1 MNLVGKILVVLVLCM
16 SIVFATFTIA
26 VNATHTNWKNEILK
40 PGGYKA
46 QLEDARKNNQRLQD
60 ERNKFELQAA
70 AEKTAKIQ
78 ALAKAEA
85 EIANLRTEADN
96 ASKQLAAKSSELEK
110 NTVALKAA
118 QDNLRNLTKEVGDLR
133 TEIAAAQTETT
144 ARIRQAIELQDQM
157 TVAKGQLTVLNDRN
171 QQLTMD
177 VAKARQLL
185 SAVGRKLE
193 DPVDASKIPVSGTV
207 KAVSRSRVE
216 LSIGADDGVRIGQE
230 LDIKRGDKYVGRVK
244 ISEAKPDIAVGTIL
258 NEYTQTPIQRGD
270 NVTSGL

>member
-1 MNLVGKILVVLVLCM
+1 MNLVGKIFVMLIFAMSLVFM
-16 SIVFATFTIA
+16 AFSISVY
-26 VNATHTNWKNEILK
+26 ATHTNYRNEILK

-46 QLEDARKNNQRLQD
+46 QLEDQRKNNQRLQD
-60 ERNKFELQAA
+60 ERNKFELIAD

-85 EIANLRTEADN
+85 EINRLKSDYAKVNQELV
-96 ASKQLAAKSSELEK
+96 AKSSDLEK

-118 QDNLRNLTKEVGDLR
+118 QDGLSRVTEEVGKLR
-133 TEIAAAQTETT
+133 TEIASAQTETS
-144 ARIRQAIELQDQM
+144 ARIKQAIELQDQM
-157 TVAKGQLTVLNDRN
+157 TVAKGQLTVLTERN
-171 QQLTMD
+171 QQLTTD
-177 VAKARQLL
+177 VAKARNLL

-193 DPVDASKIPVSGTV
+193 DPLDVSKIPVSGLV

-258 NEYTQTPIQRGD
+258 TEYTQSPIQRGD